1 MVPED
6 FLDRILLLV
15 VTLGQLID
23 RAVLFNGVCLLAPVG
38 LCGN

>member
-23 RAVLFNGVCLLAPVG
+23 RAVLFNSVCLLAPVG